1 MSKTINSSD
10 IVAILNRAIM
20 GEMPKRSYNKDFK
33 VGRQH
38 RVKYERVLLVDS
50 NEVRYKFKVKD
61 IVFYTIDI
69 PKVNDIIVSNNN
81 NNKYKVR
88 VLSVDKNKILIQ
100 DYSEEV

>member
-20 GEMPKRSYNKDFK
+20 GEMPKRSYSKDFK

-50 NEVRYKFKVKD
+50 NKVRYRFKVKD

-69 PKVNDIIVSNNN
+69 PKVNDVIVSN

>member
-81 NNKYKVR
+81 NKYKVR

>member
-20 GEMPKRSYNKDFK
+20 NEMPKRNYNKDFK

-50 NEVRYKFKVKD
+50 NEVKYRFKVKD

-81 NNKYKVR
+81 KYKVR

-100 DYSEEV
+100 DYSKEV

>member
-10 IVAILNRAIM
+10 IVAVLNRAIM
-20 GEMPKRSYNKDFK
+20 SEMPKREYNKDFK

-38 RVKYERVLLVDS
+38 RVKYERILLVDS

-69 PKVNDIIVSNNN
+69 PKVNDIIVSN
-81 NNKYKVR
+81 KYKVR
-88 VLSVDKNKILIQ
+88 VLSIDKNKILIQ

>member
-20 GEMPKRSYNKDFK
+20 NEMPKRSYSKDFK

-69 PKVNDIIVSNNN
+69 PKVNDIIISNN

-100 DYSEEV
+100 DYSGEV

>member
-20 GEMPKRSYNKDFK
+20 DEIPKRSYNKDFK

-38 RVKYERVLLVDS
+38 KVKYERVLLVDS
-50 NEVRYKFKVKD
+50 NEVKYRFKVKD
-61 IVFYTIDI
+61 IVFYIIDI
-69 PKVNDIIVSNNN
+69 PKVNDIIISNNS
-81 NNKYKVR
+81 KYKVR
-88 VLSVDKNKILIQ
+88 VLSVDKSKILIQ